1 MRSSRAAVDLI
12 VSHEVT
18 SKAVYERKYQR
29 PEWPGVASG
38 LTVGIGY
45 DLGYN
50 TAEDILHDWSPYLS
64 PAVIRAMQ
72 RYAGLKGA
80 SAHAHL
86 AEARQSISVPWEAAM
101 AVFMGVSLPKFEA
114 MALRA
119 CPGSEKLPAGC
130 FGVIA
135 SLTYNRGASFTKART
150 QNDHQDRYRE
160 MRAIRAHIASGMWAS
175 VSSDIRA
182 MKRLW
187 PGVSGLLRRRDEE
200 ADLWDAS
207 LRATQQYSPVVD
219 VTNRIDTGDD
229 KDEGG
234 EQDEGDVLDPVTPE
248 GNPQT
253 INVQPER
260 AEYSLEVELIQRQLI
275 DFKYFEVGDPDGKIG
290 GKFVAGV
297 AAFMTDRGRDPNK
310 GRLTPELKAEIAA
323 AKAEKLP
330 DGRPW
335 SRPIAPSRANATA
348 KDIAP
353 KVESVNQTWYTK
365 LWAYVMG
372 IPAAAIAAFKS
383 IFGDYNDP
391 SSYIYQVKSFFGAIP
406 VEYYA
411 FVAAG
416 IAGII
421 LWQATKA
428 QNATVK
434 SYNEGKIN

>member
-18 SKAVYERKYQR
+18 SKAVYEKKYQR

-38 LTVGIGY
+38 ITVGIGY

-50 TAEDILHDWSPYLS
+50 TTSDIMKDWSPHLS
-64 PAVIRAMQ
+64 PFVVQQMMK
-72 RYAGLKGA
+72 YAGLTGA
-80 SAHAHL
+80 TAHARL
-86 AEARQSISVPWEAAM
+86 AEARQSISVPWDVAM
-101 AVFMGVSLPKFEA
+101 AVFMDVSLPKFEA

-130 FGVIA
+130 FGVLT

-160 MRAIRAHIASGMWAS
+160 MRNIRAHIVTGHWDLVGAE
-175 VSSDIRA
+175 IRA

-187 PGVSGLLRRRDEE
+187 QNPRVEGLLRRRDEE
-200 ADLWDAS
+200 AALWDAS
-207 LRATQQYSPVVD
+207 LRAAPAVIEEQHPV
-219 VTNRIDTGDD
+219 RADTGDD
-229 KDEGG
+229 KSEGP
-234 EQDEGDVLDPVTPE
+234 DAPVTPE
-248 GNPQT
+248 GNEPA

-275 DFKYFEVGDPDGKIG
+275 DFKYFEVGDADGKMG

-297 AAFMTDRGRDPNK
+297 AAFMTDRGKDPNK

-323 AKAEKLP
+323 AKIERLP

-335 SRPIAPSRANATA
+335 SRPIAPARANATA

-365 LWAYVMG
+365 LWAWVMG
-372 IPAAAIAAFKS
+372 LPAAAIGVFKTL
-383 IFGDYNDP
+383 FGDYNDP
-391 SSYIYQVKSFFGAIP
+391 TSYIYQVKNFFGAIP
-406 VEYYA
+406 IEYYA

-416 IAGII
+416 VAGLI

-434 SYNEGKIN
+434 GYNEGKIN

>member
-12 VSHEVT
+12 VAHEVSSRAT
-18 SKAVYERKYQR
+18 YEKKYRR

-38 LTVGIGY
+38 ITVGIGY

-50 TAEDILHDWSPYLS
+50 TADTILNDWKDFLP
-64 PAVIRAMQ
+64 PNVVREMM
-72 RYAGLKGA
+72 RYAGIKG
-80 SAHAHL
+80 SAAKQVL
-86 AEARQSISVPWEAAM
+86 SQARRSIDVPWDAAM
-101 AVFMGVSLPKFEA
+101 AVFMRTSLPKFEA
-114 MALRA
+114 MVLRA

-130 FGVIA
+130 FGVLT
-135 SLTYNRGASFTKART
+135 SVTYNRGASFTKAG
-150 QNDHQDRYRE
+150 DRYRE
-160 MRAIRAHIASGMWAS
+160 MRNIRAHIATGHWDM
-175 VSSDIRA
+175 VPNELRA

-187 PGVSGLLRRRDEE
+187 PGVNGLLRRRDEE
-200 ADLWDAS
+200 AALWEKS
-207 LRATQQYSPVVD
+207 LAAAGAQPVTD
-219 VTNRIDTGDD
+219 MSSSSNRVDTGDD
-229 KDEGG
+229 KEPLEDVSA
-234 EQDEGDVLDPVTPE
+234 QDVGVTTQ
-248 GNPQT
+248 GNDAP
-253 INVQPER
+253 INVQPSR
-260 AEYSLEVELIQRQLI
+260 ASYSMEVELIQRALI
-275 DFKYFEVGDPDGKIG
+275 DLKYFEVGDPDGLRG

-297 AAFMTDRGRDPNK
+297 AAFMNDRGKDPNQ
-310 GRLTPELKAEIAA
+310 GHVTPELKLELAR

-330 DGRPW
+330 NGQPW
-335 SRPIAPSRANATA
+335 SRPIAPVRANATA

-365 LWAYVMG
+365 LWAYVLG
-372 IPAAAIAAFKS
+372 IPSAAVAAFKS
-383 IFGDYNDP
+383 MFGDYNDP

-416 IAGII
+416 IAGLI